1 MKNKKEEQRKLGYIV
16 VAVKLDQYPEPI
28 AQTFDEKEL
37 DLYVRWQSYD
47 EMNWL
52 GLDKE
57 EREFVIIDYLK
68 MGYEPISRKGKA
80 LENPRQP
87 SDDLST

>member
-37 DLYVRWQSYD
+37 DLYVRSQSYD

-68 MGYEPISRKGKA
+68 MGYEPISRKGKP